1 MFRISISLSLSPPPE
16 EMYAAAVW
24 APGITEA
31 MLTQIERPQITMIS
45 RLLRSKPSVP
55 HDIIRAELGT
65 PPMLVEALFQL
76 VTFILRVRE
85 LPTSRLTRLAF
96 ESSRHLAE
104 TGHEGVWYAQTYR
117 WLADH
122 GMGITD
128 LPPFQYD
135 LSSPHITLSRSER
148 NRIIRQDLLQIHV
161 RETWIAPR
169 EPLPTKRQH
178 YREHFLTVTADGFI
192 QRPRYMDTYMAPA
205 ERVAIGQ
212 LRLSSHQLEIE
223 IGRATHTPRDERLC
237 RICREEVEDEEHY
250 TCRCQAYEDIRD
262 RYPQLFRG
270 PREIRAL
277 LGTEDQRPLGR
288 FLVELQRRRGSLL
301 QQQMEIHL
309 APPLRLILQ
318 IFSDPHTLE
327 GPARCG
333 VSHYTEQRSL
343 DDSVDDRDPLS
354 GELLHIRERF
364 RRFTHAITWRYRDV
378 SSAPLSIWTPRA
390 F

>member
-1 MFRISISLSLSPPPE
+1 MS
-16 EMYAAAVW
+16 
-24 APGITEA
+24 
-31 MLTQIERPQITMIS
+31 
-45 RLLRSKPSVP
+45 
-55 HDIIRAELGT
+55 
-65 PPMLVEALFQL
+65 
-76 VTFILRVRE
+76 
-85 LPTSRLTRLAF
+85 
-96 ESSRHLAE
+96 
-104 TGHEGVWYAQTYR
+104 
-117 WLADH
+117 
-122 GMGITD
+122 ITD

-135 LSSPHITLSRSER
+135 LSSPDITLSRSER

-192 QRPRYMDTYMAPA
+192 QRPQYMDTYMAPA

-212 LRLSSHQLEIE
+212 LRVSSHQLEIE

-288 FLVELQRRRGSLL
+288 FLVELQHHRASLL
-301 QQQMEIHL
+301 QQRMEIHL
-309 APPLRLILQ
+309 PPPPPPPPQTYITDFFRPTYTRGPSSMRGVTLHRAEELRRHRRRPRPLVRRARPHQREIQAIHARHDMEIQRRQQCTPIDLDTQSILR
-318 IFSDPHTLE
+318 IAMMPY
-327 GPARCG
+327 PPM
-333 VSHYTEQRSL
+333 HYIL
-343 DDSVDDRDPLS
+343 HPLQA
-354 GELLHIRERF
+354 F
-364 RRFTHAITWRYRDV
+364 RG
-378 SSAPLSIWTPRA
+378 L
-390 F
+390 